1 VREVEV
7 VSSLLRKSVTDLSRR
22 RSRTFFAAATLALAV
37 AGIGL
42 FATPAL
48 MNRAMSA
55 EVAADRLPDL
65 TISTRPLMLGQT
77 RLSALAAVPNV
88 RAVQPRSS
96 FGGQVYVGARRA
108 SAQVLGIPDFTRQT
122 VNVVHVASGAAPG
135 TGAVLTDTQ
144 NARQGLLSVQAGQTL
159 RIIGADGAVRSLR
172 VSGQGR
178 NLDGGQTVTASDVIV
193 LYATPATVA
202 SLSRTPGYDELY
214 FSLAD
219 TRPAAVNATIA
230 AIRHTLAAVP
240 GFTGFTD
247 LPQVRAAGDWPGKSA
262 FQNFSKFFY
271 VITLLA
277 LLSALVLI
285 SNTMTTLVAEQ
296 TSEIGIM
303 KAVGGRR
310 RQVAAVYLTT
320 AVLLGGLGTVAG
332 IVLGVALAYVLTRF
346 LGSAIFAAGV
356 GFGIDW
362 PIVLASAV
370 VGLLAPPLAALPAI
384 RRAVR
389 VPVRDA
395 LEATGSAA
403 GGPDAGDRLLA
414 RVRFLT
420 RPAQIGLR
428 NVGRRRRRSLAT
440 SAVIA
445 LAVGTLLAVLGLA
458 TAAANASTVAWGDHG
473 EDVNI
478 IPVSGRLLDA
488 RAAALIRATPGVAA
502 VEPHFVTDII
512 LAGQDARIWGLQ
524 QATMFRYR
532 LAAGRWYTPAEEQA
546 RAHVAVI
553 EQDIAQATAT
563 RLGETITVQTASG
576 PASFRVIGISTN
588 QQENGTAL
596 FVPLATVHAV
606 LAGTP
611 AGANNGIW
619 VRTTSHDHAFID
631 RTTTRI
637 EDTLTAHGYDVSSEI
652 VYVRLANEIASN
664 RTATT
669 TLAVL
674 GLLIV
679 AISMAGLANALTM
692 SVLERTREIGIL
704 RSIGARA
711 RDIRRI
717 FAAETLTLAAA
728 GWLIGIPL
736 GYLLDRFLVWLVKQV
751 LNLNLTLAFP
761 AWNLALTLAGTVLLA
776 LLITLVPIR
785 RAARLRPGAAL
796 RYA

>member
-1 VREVEV
+1 M
-7 VSSLLRKSVTDLSRR
+7 VSSLQRKSITDLSRR

-65 TISTRPLMLGQT
+65 TISTRPMVLDQAQLA
-77 RLSALAAVPNV
+77 ALAAVPNV
-88 RAVQPRSS
+88 RAVEPRSF
-96 FGGQVYVGARRA
+96 FGGRVYVGARRA
-108 SAQVLGIPDFTRQT
+108 FAQVLGIPDFTSQR
-122 VNVVHVASGAAPG
+122 VNVVHLASGVAPG
-135 TGAVLTDTQ
+135 MGAVLTDVL
-144 NARQGLLSVQAGQTL
+144 NARQGLLDVQAGQTVQ
-159 RIIGADGAVRSLR
+159 IIAADGVVRSLR
-172 VSGQGR
+172 VSGDGR
-178 NLDGGQTVTASDVIV
+178 NLDGGQTVTADGVIV

-202 SLSRTPGYDELY
+202 SLSRTPGYNQL
-214 FSLAD
+214 FFTLAD

-230 AIRHTLAAVP
+230 AIRHTLATVP

-247 LPQVRAAGDWPGKSA
+247 LPQVRAAGDWPGKSS

-271 VITLLA
+271 IITLLA

-285 SNTMTTLVAEQ
+285 SNTMTTLVSEQ

-310 RQVAAVYLTT
+310 RQIAAVYLKT
-320 AVLLGGLGTVAG
+320 ALLLGGLGSVVG
-332 IVLGVALAYVLTRF
+332 IVLGILLAYVLTRYF
-346 LGSAIFAAGV
+346 GSTYYAAGV

-362 PIVLASAV
+362 TIVLASAL
-370 VGLLAPPLAALPAI
+370 VGLLAPPLASLPAI

-395 LEATGSAA
+395 LEATGSAV
-403 GGPDAGDRLLA
+403 GGQNAGDRLLR
-414 RVRFLT
+414 RVRFLP

-440 SAVIA
+440 SLVIA
-445 LAVGTLLAVLGLA
+445 LAVGTLLAVLGLI
-458 TAAANASTVAWGDHG
+458 TAAGNASRASWADHG

-478 IPVSGRLLDA
+478 IPVGGHMLDA

-502 VEPHFVTDII
+502 VEPHFATDIT
-512 LAGQDARIWGLQ
+512 LDGKDAKIWAVQ
-524 QATMFRYR
+524 QATMFHYR
-532 LAAGRWYTPAEEQA
+532 IAAGRWYTPAEEQA

-553 EQDIAQATAT
+553 EQDIAQATGT
-563 RLGETITVQTASG
+563 RLGDTITVQTAAG
-576 PASFRVIGISTN
+576 PASFRVIGISPQ

-596 FVPLATVHAV
+596 FVPLTTMNAIVT
-606 LAGTP
+606 GMP
-611 AGANNGIW
+611 AYW

-637 EDTLTAHGYDVSSEI
+637 EDTLTTHGYDVNSEI
-652 VYVRLANEIASN
+652 VYVQLADEIASY
-664 RTATT
+664 RTVTT

-679 AISMAGLANALTM
+679 AIGMAGLANALTM

-704 RSIGARA
+704 RSIGARG

-736 GYLLDRFLVWLVKQV
+736 GYLLDWFLVWMAKKVT
-751 LNLNLTLAFP
+751 NLNLTLAFP
-761 AWNLALTLAGTVLLA
+761 PRNLALTLAGTIVLA

-785 RAARLRPGAAL
+785 RAARLRPGTAL

>member
-1 VREVEV
+1 M

-22 RSRTFFAAATLALAV
+22 RSRTFFAVATLALAV
-37 AGIGL
+37 MGIGL
-42 FATPAL
+42 FATPTL
-48 MNRAMSA
+48 MNRTMSA

-65 TISTRPLMLGQT
+65 TISTRPLVLDQAQ
-77 RLSALAAVPNV
+77 LAALAAVPNV
-88 RAVQPRSS
+88 RAVEPRSS
-96 FGGQVYVGARRA
+96 FGGRVYVGARRA
-108 SAQVLGIPDFTRQT
+108 YAQVLGIPDFTGQR
-122 VNVVHVASGAAPG
+122 VNVVHLASGVPPQS
-135 TGAVLTDTQ
+135 GAVLTDVQ
-144 NARQGLLSVQAGQTL
+144 NAKQGLLDVQAGQTV
-159 RIIGADGAVRSLR
+159 RIIGADGAVRSLQ
-172 VSGQGR
+172 VSGEGR
-178 NLDGGQTVTASDVIV
+178 NLDGGQTVTSDGVIV
-193 LYATPATVA
+193 LYATPATVT
-202 SLSRTPGYDELY
+202 SLSRTSGYDELY
-214 FSLAD
+214 FTLAD

-240 GFTGFTD
+240 GFTGFSD

-271 VITLLA
+271 IITLLA

-310 RQVAAVYLTT
+310 RQIAGVYLKT
-320 AVLLGGLGTVAG
+320 ALLLGGLGTVAG
-332 IVLGVALAYVLTRF
+332 IALGVVLAYILTSF
-346 LGSAIFAAGV
+346 LGSALFAVGV

-362 PIVLASAV
+362 AIVIVSAL

-384 RRAVR
+384 RRAIR

-403 GGPDAGDRLLA
+403 GGQDAGDRLLR
-414 RVRFLT
+414 RVRFLP

-445 LAVGTLLAVLGLA
+445 LAVGTLLAVLGLV

-473 EDVNI
+473 EDVKI
-478 IPVSGRLLDA
+478 DAAGGQMLDA

-502 VEPHFVTDII
+502 VEAMSVTNVK
-512 LAGQDARIWGLQ
+512 LAGKDARIWGVQ
-524 QATMFRYR
+524 PTTMFHYR

-546 RAHVAVI
+546 RAHVAVV
-553 EQDIAQATAT
+553 EQDIAQTTGT
-563 RLGETITVQTASG
+563 RLGDTITVQTASG
-576 PASFRVIGISTN
+576 PARFRVIGISTN
-588 QQENGTAL
+588 QQESGTAL
-596 FVPLATVHAV
+596 FVPLTTMHAV
-606 LAGTP
+606 LTGMP
-611 AGANNGIW
+611 AGANTGIW
-619 VRTTSHDHAFID
+619 VQTTSHDHAFID

-637 EDTLTAHGYDVSSEI
+637 EDTLTAHGYDISTEI
-652 VYVRLANEIASN
+652 VYVRLANEIAGN
-664 RTATT
+664 RTVTT

-717 FAAETLTLAAA
+717 FAAETLTLATA
-728 GWLIGIPL
+728 GWLIGVPL
-736 GYLLDRFLVWLVKQV
+736 GYLLDLLLVWFVKHA

-761 AWNLALTLAGTVLLA
+761 AWNLVLTLAGTVLLA

-785 RAARLRPGAAL
+785 RATHLRPGTAL

>member
-1 VREVEV
+1 M
-7 VSSLLRKSVTDLSRR
+7 VSSLLRKSITDLSRR
-22 RSRTFFAAATLALAV
+22 RSRTFFAVATLALAV
-37 AGIGL
+37 ASIGL
-42 FATPAL
+42 FATPAR

-65 TISTRPLMLGQT
+65 TIYTRPLVLDQAQ
-77 RLSALAAVPNV
+77 LSALAAVPDV
-88 RAVQPRSS
+88 RAVEPRSS
-96 FGGQVYVGARRA
+96 FGGRVYVGARRA
-108 SAQVLGIPDFTRQT
+108 FAQVLGIPDFTRQA
-122 VNVVHVASGAAPG
+122 VNVVHVASGVAPG
-135 TGAVLTDTQ
+135 TGAVLTDVQ
-144 NARQGLLSVQAGQTL
+144 NTRQGLLSVQAGQTA
-159 RIIGADGAVRSLR
+159 RIIGADGAVRSLQ
-172 VSGQGR
+172 VSGEGR
-178 NLDGGQTVTASDVIV
+178 NLDGGQTVTSDGVIV

-202 SLSRTPGYDELY
+202 SLSRTPGYDEL
-214 FSLAD
+214 FFKLAD
-219 TRPAAVNATIA
+219 TSPAAVNATIA
-230 AIRHTLAAVP
+230 AIRRTLAAVP
-240 GFTGFTD
+240 GFTGFSD
-247 LPQVRAAGDWPGKSA
+247 LPQARAAGDWPGKSS
-262 FQNFSKFFY
+262 FQSFSKFLY

-310 RQVAAVYLTT
+310 RQIAAVYLKT
-320 AVLLGGLGTVAG
+320 ALLLGGLGTVAG
-332 IVLGVALAYVLTRF
+332 IVLGAVLAYVLTRYF
-346 LGSAIFAAGV
+346 GSTFFAVGV

-362 PIVLASAV
+362 AIVLASAL
-370 VGLLAPPLAALPAI
+370 VGLLGPPLAALPAI

-389 VPVRDA
+389 VPLRDA

-403 GGPDAGDRLLA
+403 GGQDAGDRLLR
-414 RVRFLT
+414 RVRFLP

-428 NVGRRRRRSLAT
+428 NVGRRRRRSLSTALVT
-440 SAVIA
+440 A

-458 TAAANASTVAWGDHG
+458 AAVANTSRGSWGDHG

-478 IPVSGRLLDA
+478 VAVGGHPLDA

-502 VEPHFVTDII
+502 VEPHFVTDVT
-512 LAGQDARIWGLQ
+512 LAGQAARIWGVH

-532 LAAGRWYTPAEEQA
+532 IAAGRWFTPAEEQTRA
-546 RAHVAVI
+546 RVAVV
-553 EQDIAQATAT
+553 ERDIADVTGT
-563 RLGETITVQTASG
+563 RLGDSISVQTASG
-576 PASFRVIGISTN
+576 PVSFRVIGISAN

-596 FVPLATVHAV
+596 FVPLTTTHAV
-606 LAGTP
+606 LTGVP
-611 AGANNGIW
+611 ADANDYW
-619 VRTTSHDHAFID
+619 VQTTSHDHAFID

-637 EDTLTAHGYDVSSEI
+637 EDTLTAHGYDVNSEI
-652 VYVRLANEIASN
+652 VYVRLADEIAGY
-664 RTATT
+664 RTLTT
-669 TLAVL
+669 TLAVV
-674 GLLIV
+674 GLLVV

-736 GYLLDRFLVWLVKQV
+736 GYLLDRFLVWLVKTV
-751 LNLNLTLAFP
+751 VKVDITLAFP
-761 AWNLALTLAGTVLLA
+761 AWNLALALAGTILLA

-785 RAARLRPGAAL
+785 RAAHLRPGDAL

>member
-1 VREVEV
+1 MVT
-7 VSSLLRKSVTDLSRR
+7 SLLRKSITDLSRR
-22 RSRTFFAAATLALAV
+22 RSRTLFAAATLALAV

-48 MNRAMSA
+48 MDRAMSA

-65 TISTRPLMLGQT
+65 TISTRPLVLDQAQ
-77 RLSALAAVPNV
+77 LAALAAVPNV
-88 RAVQPRSS
+88 RAVEPRSS
-96 FGGQVYVGARRA
+96 FGGRVYVGARRA
-108 SAQVLGIPDFTRQT
+108 FARVLGIPDFTRQS
-122 VNVVHVASGAAPG
+122 VDVVHVASGAAPG
-135 TGAVLTDTQ
+135 TGAVLTDAQ
-144 NARQGLLSVQAGQTL
+144 NANQGLLSVQAGQSVRT
-159 RIIGADGAVRSLR
+159 IGADGVVRSLT

-178 NLDGGQTVTASDVIV
+178 NLDGGQTVTSYGVIV

-202 SLSRTPGYDELY
+202 SLSRTPGYDQL
-214 FSLAD
+214 FFTLAD

-230 AIRHTLAAVP
+230 AIRRTLAAVP
-240 GFTGFTD
+240 GFTGFSD
-247 LPQVRAAGDWPGKSA
+247 LPQARAAGDWPGKSS
-262 FQNFSKFFY
+262 FQTASKFLY

-310 RQVAAVYLTT
+310 RQIAAVYLKT
-320 AVLLGGLGTVAG
+320 ALLLGGLATVAG
-332 IVLGVALAYVLTRF
+332 IVLGAVLAYVLTRY
-346 LGSAIFAAGV
+346 LGSTSFAVGV

-362 PIVLASAV
+362 PIVLASAL
-370 VGLLAPPLAALPAI
+370 VGLLVPPLAALPAI

-395 LEATGSAA
+395 LEATGSAV
-403 GGPDAGDRLLA
+403 GGQDAADRVLA
-414 RVRFLT
+414 RVRFLP

-428 NVGRRRRRSLAT
+428 NVGRRRRRSLST
-440 SAVIA
+440 SLVIA
-445 LAVGTLLAVLGLA
+445 LAVGTVLAVLGLG
-458 TAAANASTVAWGDHG
+458 TAISNASRGSWGDHG
-473 EDVNI
+473 EDVKINA
-478 IPVSGRLLDA
+478 VGGRLLDA
-488 RAAALIRATPGVAA
+488 RAAALIRGTPGVAA
-502 VEPHFVTDII
+502 VEPMFATDVT
-512 LAGQDARIWGLQ
+512 LAGKDAKIWAVQ

-532 LAAGRWYTPAEEQA
+532 LTAGRWYTPAEEQA
-546 RAHVAVI
+546 RAHVAVV
-553 EQDIAQATAT
+553 EQDIAQATGT
-563 RLGETITVQTASG
+563 RLGGSIAVQTASG
-576 PASFRVIGISTN
+576 PATFRVIGISPQ

-596 FVPLATVHAV
+596 FVPLTTMHAV
-606 LAGTP
+606 LTSMP
-611 AGANNGIW
+611 ADASGGIW
-619 VRTTSHDHAFID
+619 VQTTSHDHALID

-637 EDTLTAHGYDVSSEI
+637 EDTLTAHGYAVSSEI
-652 VYVRLANEIASN
+652 VYVRLANEIASY
-664 RTATT
+664 RTQTT
-669 TLAVL
+669 ALAVV
-674 GLLIV
+674 GLLVV
-679 AISMAGLANALTM
+679 AIGMAGLASALTM

-736 GYLLDRFLVWLVKQV
+736 GYLLDLFLVWMVKKV
-751 LNLNLTLAFP
+751 TNENVTLAFP
-761 AWNLALTLAGTVLLA
+761 PWNLALALAGTILLA

-785 RAARLRPGAAL
+785 RAARLRPGHAL

>member
-1 VREVEV
+1 M
-7 VSSLLRKSVTDLSRR
+7 VSSLLRKSITDLSRR
-22 RSRTFFAAATLALAV
+22 RSRTFFAVATLTLAV
-37 AGIGL
+37 ASIGL
-42 FATPAL
+42 FAAPTL

-65 TISTRPLMLGQT
+65 TISTRPLVLDQAQ
-77 RLSALAAVPNV
+77 LAALAAVPNV

-96 FGGQVYVGARRA
+96 FGGRVYVGARRA
-108 SAQVLGIPDFTRQT
+108 FAQVLGIPDFTRQD
-122 VNVVHVASGAAPG
+122 VNVVHLASGVPPQ
-135 TGAVLTDTQ
+135 TGAVLTDVQ
-144 NARQGLLSVQAGQTL
+144 NAKQGLLDVQAGQTV
-159 RIIGADGAVRSLR
+159 RIIGADGAVRPLQ
-172 VSGQGR
+172 VSGEGR
-178 NLDGGQTVTASDVIV
+178 NLDGGQTVTSDGVIV

-202 SLSRTPGYDELY
+202 SLSRTPGYDEL
-214 FSLAD
+214 FFALAD
-219 TRPAAVNATIA
+219 TSPAAVNATTA

-240 GFTGFTD
+240 GFTGFSD

-262 FQNFSKFFY
+262 FQNFAKFFY
-271 VITLLA
+271 MITLLA

-310 RQVAAVYLTT
+310 RQIAAVYLKT
-320 AVLLGGLGTVAG
+320 ALLLGGLGTVAG
-332 IVLGVALAYVLTRF
+332 IVLGAGLAYILTRL
-346 LGSAIFAAGV
+346 LGSTLFAVGV
-356 GFGIDW
+356 SFGIDW
-362 PIVLASAV
+362 PIVLISAL
-370 VGLLAPPLAALPAI
+370 VGLLGPPLAALPAI

-395 LEATGSAA
+395 LEATGSAV
-403 GGPDAGDRLLA
+403 GGQDAGDRLLR
-414 RVRFLT
+414 RVRFLP

-428 NVGRRRRRSLAT
+428 NVGRRRRRSLST
-440 SAVIA
+440 SLVIA
-445 LAVGTLLAVLGLA
+445 LAVGTLLAVLGLI
-458 TAAANASTVAWGDHG
+458 TAAANASRASWGDHG

-478 IPVSGRLLDA
+478 IPVSGHMLDA

-502 VEPHFVTDII
+502 VEPHYVTDVT
-512 LAGQDARIWGLQ
+512 LAGKDAKIWAVQ
-524 QATMFRYR
+524 QATMFHYQ
-532 LAAGRWYTPAEEQA
+532 LAAGRWYTPVEEQI

-553 EQDIAQATAT
+553 EQDIAQATGT
-563 RLGETITVQTASG
+563 RLGDTIAVQTAAG

-588 QQENGTAL
+588 QQENGTVL
-596 FVPLATVHAV
+596 FVPLTTMNAIVT
-606 LAGTP
+606 GMP
-611 AGANNGIW
+611 AYW
-619 VRTTSHDHAFID
+619 VQTTSHNHAFID

-637 EDTLTAHGYDVSSEI
+637 EDTLTAHGYDVNSEI
-652 VYVRLANEIASN
+652 AYVRLANEIASN
-664 RTATT
+664 RTVTA

-717 FAAETLTLAAA
+717 FAAETLTLATT
-728 GWLIGIPL
+728 GWLIGVPL
-736 GYLLDRFLVWLVKQV
+736 GYLLDLFLVWFVKKV
-751 LNLNLTLAFP
+751 LNLNLMLAFP
-761 AWNLALTLAGTVLLA
+761 LWNLAFTLAGTIVLA

-785 RAARLRPGAAL
+785 RATHLRPGRAL
-796 RYA
+796 HYA

>member
-1 VREVEV
+1 MVT
-7 VSSLLRKSVTDLSRR
+7 SLLRKSITDLSRR

-37 AGIGL
+37 ASIGL

-65 TISTRPLMLGQT
+65 TISTRPLVLGQAQ
-77 RLSALAAVPNV
+77 LAALAAVPNV
-88 RAVQPRSS
+88 RAVEPRSS
-96 FGGQVYVGARRA
+96 FGGRVYVAARRA
-108 SAQVLGIPDFTRQT
+108 FAQVLGIPDFTSQA
-122 VNVVHVASGAAPG
+122 VNVVHVASGAPPQ

-144 NARQGLLSVQAGQTL
+144 NAKQGLLSVQAGQTVQ
-159 RIIGADGAVRSLR
+159 IIAADGAVRSLQ
-172 VSGQGR
+172 VSGEGR
-178 NLDGGQTVTASDVIV
+178 NLDGGQTVTSDGVIV

-202 SLSRTPGYDELY
+202 SLSRTPGYDQL
-214 FSLAD
+214 FFTLAD

-230 AIRHTLAAVP
+230 AIRRTLATVP
-240 GFTGFTD
+240 GFTGFSD
-247 LPQVRAAGDWPGKSA
+247 LPQVRAAGDWPGKSS
-262 FQNFSKFFY
+262 FQNFSKFLY
-271 VITLLA
+271 IITLLA

-310 RQVAAVYLTT
+310 RQIAAVYLKT
-320 AVLLGGLGTVAG
+320 AVLLGGLGTMAG
-332 IVLGVALAYVLTRF
+332 IILGAVLAYVLTRYF
-346 LGSAIFAAGV
+346 GSTLFAAGV

-362 PIVLASAV
+362 TIVLASAL
-370 VGLLAPPLAALPAI
+370 VGLLGPPLAALPAI

-389 VPVRDA
+389 IPVRDA

-403 GGPDAGDRLLA
+403 GGQDAGDRLLR
-414 RVRFLT
+414 RVRFLP

-428 NVGRRRRRSLAT
+428 NVGRRRRRSLSTAL
-440 SAVIA
+440 VIA
-445 LAVGTLLAVLGLA
+445 LAVGTVLAVLGLA
-458 TAAANASTVAWGDHG
+458 AAVANASQGSWADHG

-478 IPVSGRLLDA
+478 GPVGGRLLDA

-502 VEPHFVTDII
+502 VEPHFVTDVT
-512 LAGQDARIWGLQ
+512 LAGKDAKIWAVQ
-524 QATMFRYR
+524 QATMFDYR
-532 LAAGRWYTPAEEQA
+532 LAAGRWYTPAEEQT

-553 EQDIAQATAT
+553 EQDIAQATGT
-563 RLGETITVQTASG
+563 RLGDSITVQTASG
-576 PASFRVIGISTN
+576 PASFRVIGISPQ

-596 FVPLATVHAV
+596 FVPLTTMHAV
-606 LAGTP
+606 LTGMP
-611 AGANNGIW
+611 ADANAYW
-619 VRTTSHDHAFID
+619 VQTTSHDHAFID

-637 EDTLTAHGYDVSSEI
+637 EDTLTTHGYDVSSQI
-652 VYVRLANEIASN
+652 VYVSLADEIASY
-664 RTATT
+664 RTVTT
-669 TLAVL
+669 TLAVV
-674 GLLIV
+674 GLLVV
-679 AISMAGLANALTM
+679 AISLAGLANALTM

-711 RDIRRI
+711 HDIRRI
-717 FAAETLTLAAA
+717 FAAETLTLATA

-736 GYLLDRFLVWLVKQV
+736 GYLLDLFLVWMVKKV
-751 LNLNLTLAFP
+751 VNINLTLAFP
-761 AWNLALTLAGTVLLA
+761 PWNLALALAGTILLA

-785 RAARLRPGAAL
+785 RATRLRPGAAL

>member
-1 VREVEV
+1 MVT
-7 VSSLLRKSVTDLSRR
+7 SLLRKSITDLSRR
-22 RSRTFFAAATLALAV
+22 RSRTFFAVATLALAV

-42 FATPAL
+42 FAVPTL

-55 EVAADRLPDL
+55 EVTADRLPDL
-65 TISTRPLMLGQT
+65 TISTRPLVLDQAQ
-77 RLSALAAVPNV
+77 LAALAAVPNV
-88 RAVQPRSS
+88 RAVEPRSS
-96 FGGQVYVGARRA
+96 FGGRVYVGARRA
-108 SAQVLGIPDFTRQT
+108 YAQVLGIPDFTSQA
-122 VNVVHVASGAAPG
+122 VNVVHVASGAPPQ
-135 TGAVLTDTQ
+135 TGAVLTDAQ
-144 NARQGLLSVQAGQTL
+144 NTRQGLLSVQAGQTV

-172 VSGQGR
+172 VSGEGR
-178 NLDGGQTVTASDVIV
+178 NLDGGQTVTADGVIV

-202 SLSRTPGYDELY
+202 SLSRTPGYNQL
-214 FSLAD
+214 FFTLAD

-240 GFTGFTD
+240 GFTGFSD
-247 LPQVRAAGDWPGKSA
+247 LPLVRAAGDWLGKSS
-262 FQNFSKFFY
+262 FQNFSKFLY
-271 VITLLA
+271 IITLLA

-310 RQVAAVYLTT
+310 RQIAAVYLKT
-320 AVLLGGLGTVAG
+320 AVLLGGLGAAAG
-332 IVLGVALAYVLTRF
+332 IVLGVVLAYVLTRYF
-346 LGSAIFAAGV
+346 GSTLFAVGV

-362 PIVLASAV
+362 PIVLISAL
-370 VGLLAPPLAALPAI
+370 VGLLGPSLAALPAI

-403 GGPDAGDRLLA
+403 GGQDAGDRLLA
-414 RVRFLT
+414 RVRFLP

-428 NVGRRRRRSLAT
+428 NVGRRRRRSLSTAL
-440 SAVIA
+440 VIA
-445 LAVGTLLAVLGLA
+445 LAVGTLLAVVGMI
-458 TAAANASTVAWGDHG
+458 TAAANASRASWADHG

-478 IPVSGRLLDA
+478 IPVGGRMLDA

-502 VEPHFVTDII
+502 VEPHFATDIT
-512 LAGQDARIWGLQ
+512 LDGKDARIWGVQ
-524 QATMFRYR
+524 QATMFHYR

-546 RAHVAVI
+546 RAHVAVV
-553 EQDIAQATAT
+553 EQDIAQATGT
-563 RLGETITVQTASG
+563 RLGDTITVQTAAG
-576 PASFRVIGISTN
+576 PASFRVIGISPQ

-596 FVPLATVHAV
+596 FVPLTTMNAILT
-606 LAGTP
+606 GMP
-611 AGANNGIW
+611 AYW
-619 VRTTSHDHAFID
+619 VQTTSHDHAFID

-637 EDTLTAHGYDVSSEI
+637 EDTLTAHGYDVNSEI
-652 VYVRLANEIASN
+652 VYVKLADEIASY
-664 RTATT
+664 RTVTT
-669 TLAVL
+669 TLAVV
-674 GLLIV
+674 GLLVV
-679 AISMAGLANALTM
+679 AIGMAGLANALTM

-736 GYLLDRFLVWLVKQV
+736 GYLLD
-751 LNLNLTLAFP
+751 
-761 AWNLALTLAGTVLLA
+761 
-776 LLITLVPIR
+776 
-785 RAARLRPGAAL
+785 
-796 RYA
+796 